1 MSIAGTRLA
10 GRYTLVRPLGRG
22 ASSVVYLAMGD
33 DGQPYTVKLFH
44 AALTEN
50 ARREAEMQ
58 VSSPY
63 LGKMLEVSELGGQ
76 PAVIG
81 RLILGQPLF
90 QFYRL
95 RPALAHTPRAYI
107 QTLLDVLGAL
117 EAMHSAGLLHRDIK
131 PDNIL
136 VKPDGHAVLVDYDLS
151 GPIREEFKH
160 PKRIGTEAFQSPEA
174 GCGVPLE
181 PASDL
186 WSVGILLYWGLHGE
200 LPEGPVQPGPSQLSR
215 LSAKLLEP
223 MAQLRPASAAETRQ
237 LLLAA
242 AQQDLQLAFVDT
254 KNDDG

>member
-10 GRYTLVRPLGRG
+10 GRYTLIRPLGRG

-33 DGQPYTVKLFH
+33 DGQPCTVKLFH
-44 AALTEN
+44 VSLTEN
-50 ARREAEMQ
+50 ARREAGMQ

-63 LGKMLEVSELGGQ
+63 LGKALEVTELSGH

-95 RPALAHTPRAYI
+95 RPALQHTPRSFI
-107 QTLLDVLGAL
+107 QSLLDVLGAL
-117 EAMHSAGLLHRDIK
+117 EAMHGAGLLHRDIK

-160 PKRIGTEAFQSPEA
+160 PRRIGTEAFQSPEA
-174 GCGVPLE
+174 GRGTPLE
-181 PASDL
+181 PSSDL

-200 LPEGPVQPGPSQLSR
+200 LPAGPVQPGPSQLSR
-215 LSAKLLEP
+215 LSAKLLDP
-223 MAQLRPASAAETRQ
+223 VAQLRPSSAAETRQ
-237 LLLAA
+237 LLLEAA
-242 AQQDLQLAFVDT
+242 KQDLQLEFDAT
-254 KNDDG
+254 E